1 MMSELS
7 LCRVYIAQSM
17 YRRKSPMAHQRN
29 FSFFL
34 LNKAGEIRR
43 RYLMSLKT
51 KDEDLKPQN
60 LELF

>member
-1 MMSELS
+1 MSGLEI
-7 LCRVYIAQSM
+7 CRVYIAQSM
-17 YRRKSPMAHQRN
+17 HRKKSEFAHQRN
-29 FSFFL
+29 YSFFL

-51 KDEDLKPQN
+51 KDEVLKPHN